1 MATCL
6 IALGSNLGDR
16 QAALDTALC
25 ELELLPRTTIL
36 RKSQFYEFPA
46 IGGPAGQE
54 SFLNAA
60 AVLATELTPVTVL
73 AELQKVEAR
82 CGRWTGERWSART
95 LDLDLLLYDEL
106 MMNSPILVLPHPR
119 MSFRRFVLEP
129 AAEIA
134 AEMCLPIIDWSIGQ
148 LLAHLKEKNDTLAI
162 ISPSH
167 ELREQLCR
175 FLFDRYRAHK
185 LAPVYSDSIAELW
198 PSEDTTWISLS
209 GSPAPAFSGEIS
221 MPDRYP
227 KLTVLLEPDVVQ
239 RVTGGRG
246 PSLIL
251 TRAEFGEIEREV
263 SAAIASVWPDLG

>member
-16 QAALDTALC
+16 HAALDRARC
-25 ELELLPRTTIL
+25 ELGLVPRTTIL
-36 RKSQFYEFPA
+36 RTSRSYEFPA

-60 AVLATELTPVTVL
+60 AVLATELMPESVL
-73 AELQKVEAR
+73 AALQKVEAR
-82 CGRWTGERWSART
+82 CGRTLGERWSART

-106 MMNSPILVLPHPR
+106 TINSPILVLPHPR

-134 AEMCLPIIDWSIGQ
+134 ADMHVPNIGWSIGQ
-148 LLAHLKEKNDTLAI
+148 LLTHVKEQNDTLAI
-162 ISPSH
+162 ISPSP
-167 ELREQLCR
+167 ELRERLCR
-175 FLFDRYRAHK
+175 FLKERYYTKKVQA
-185 LAPVYSDSIAELW
+185 VYSDAMAELW
-198 PSEDTTWISLS
+198 PPKDTTWISLLNS
-209 GSPAPAFSGEIS
+209 LEPPSHDNRLLHE
-221 MPDRYP
+221 RYP
-227 KLTVLLEPDVVQ
+227 KLTILLEPDIIQ
-239 RVTGGRG
+239 GAMGGRG

-251 TRAEFGEIEREV
+251 NTTDFGEMKREV